1 MKKNIYITS
10 LLCGWMAF
18 ATTSCE
24 DPGEVHFDDDSFSS
38 TLYLKD
44 NGLQEVDF
52 YNVNKDLIFSTIV
65 GKGGTD
71 NDIAR
76 TAAVRLF
83 TQEEMDAYNKLIG
96 SDYVLLPS
104 DCYEFN
110 QQYAFE
116 AGVES
121 QPLDI
126 TLKAAIGELDQDQEY
141 VLPVKLISETHSVNP
156 NKCDLIIK
164 PKVITPQV
172 SMSDIGI
179 QTPLKVHTSNT
190 YLQQATFT
198 TSLKLNMPNEGWKFK
213 VHPETDEDILHF
225 LVDQYSIETG
235 KIHKLLP
242 TSAYN
247 IPVVEFAETERSQKL
262 DITVKYQEG
271 MTDGDYLLPIILKE
285 VEGMPFEVNAGT
297 CYLPISLT
305 DGMIQ
310 IKPTDSDITTNS
322 SPKTIGKLIDGG
334 VGEGLFWESYY
345 YTVEGL
351 ESYCDPTYGIYVD
364 ISNLDKK
371 KTKAMKIRLS
381 AYAWHTLATKAKV
394 YAKTVSNPE
403 WTLIKTNDDAEE
415 IAPVFPNAKKKTNY
429 LLELDGGHIRDLD
442 YQDCGEVTAVRIAFL
457 ESKKGTLTDITAA
470 NVGSKLVGLAEI
482 EIFGY

>member
-10 LLCGWMAF
+10 LFCGWLAF
-18 ATTSCE
+18 SATSCE

-38 TLYLKD
+38 TLYLQD
-44 NGLQEVDF
+44 TGLTEVDF
-52 YNVNKDLIFSTIV
+52 YNVNKDLVFSTVI

-71 NDIAR
+71 NEIAR

-83 TQEEMDAYNKLIG
+83 TQEELDDYNKLIG
-96 SDYVLLPS
+96 TDYVLLPS
-104 DCYEFN
+104 DCYEFK

-126 TLKAAIGELDQDQEY
+126 TLKAAIGELGQDLEY
-141 VLPVKLISETHSVNP
+141 VLPVKLISDTHSINK

-164 PKVITPQV
+164 PKIITPQV
-172 SMSDIGI
+172 SMTTIGM
-179 QTPLKVHTSNT
+179 QTPLNIHTQNT
-190 YLQQATFT
+190 YLQQTAFS
-198 TSLKLNMPNEGWKFK
+198 TSIKLNMPNEGWKFK
-213 VHPETDEDILHF
+213 VLPETDEDILHF

-242 TSAYN
+242 ASAYD
-247 IPVVEFAETERSQKL
+247 IPVIEFEGEERSKAL
-262 DITVKYQEG
+262 NITVKYQAG
-271 MTDGDYLLPIILKE
+271 MTDGDYLLPVILKE
-285 VEGMPFEVNAGT
+285 VEGMPFEVDANT
-297 CYLPISLT
+297 CYIPVNVT

-310 IKPTDSDITTNS
+310 IKPAENDIAINS
-322 SPKTIGKLIDGG
+322 NPNMKGKLFDGG

-345 YTVEGL
+345 YTVEGV

-371 KTKAMKIRLS
+371 ITKAMNIRLS
-381 AYAWHTLATKAKV
+381 AYAYHTLATKV
-394 YAKTVSNPE
+394 QIYAQTTDNAE
-403 WTLIKTNDDAEE
+403 WTLIKTTDNTETV
-415 IAPVFPNAKKKTNY
+415 APVFPNAKKKTDY
-429 LLELDGGHIRDLD
+429 LLELDGGHIRELE
-442 YQDCGEVTAVRIAFL
+442 YKDCGEITAVRIAFL
-457 ESKKGTLTDITAA
+457 ESRKGNLTDITAA

>member
-1 MKKNIYITS
+1 MKQLTFKQKVVQGIHDLFYI
-10 LLCGWMAF
+10 WKQEF
-18 ATTSCE
+18 RTTFR
-24 DPGEVHFDDDSFSS
+24 DQGV
-38 TLYLKD
+38 
-44 NGLQEVDF
+44 
-52 YNVNKDLIFSTIV
+52 LIFFVLVPLVYPLIYSFIYTNETIREV
-65 GKGGTD
+65 PTVVVD
-71 NDIAR
+71 NSR
-76 TAAVRLF
+76 SSLSREYLRKV
-83 TQEEMDAYNKLIG
+83 DA
-96 SDYVLLPS
+96 S
-104 DCYEFN
+104 
-110 QQYAFE
+110 
-116 AGVES
+116 
-121 QPLDI
+121 
-126 TLKAAIGELDQDQEY
+126 
-141 VLPVKLISETHSVNP
+141 
-156 NKCDLIIK
+156 
-164 PKVITPQV
+164 
-172 SMSDIGI
+172 
-179 QTPLKVHTSNT
+179 
-190 YLQQATFT
+190 
-198 TSLKLNMPNEGWKFK
+198 
-213 VHPETDEDILHF
+213 PET
-225 LVDQYSIETG
+225 SIVA
-235 KIHKLLP
+235 HC
-242 TSAYN
+242 
-247 IPVVEFAETERSQKL
+247 AETERSQKL

-371 KTKAMKIRLS
+371 ITKAMKIRLS